1 MYLKISYM
9 PELNSLFFGFEFV
22 FLHESIDLW
31 PKKKKSLKQ
40 I

>member
-1 MYLKISYM
+1 M
-9 PELNSLFFGFEFV
+9 PELYRLFFGFEFV

>member
-1 MYLKISYM
+1 M
-9 PELNSLFFGFEFV
+9 PELNRLLFDFEFV
-22 FLHESIDLW
+22 FLLENIDLW